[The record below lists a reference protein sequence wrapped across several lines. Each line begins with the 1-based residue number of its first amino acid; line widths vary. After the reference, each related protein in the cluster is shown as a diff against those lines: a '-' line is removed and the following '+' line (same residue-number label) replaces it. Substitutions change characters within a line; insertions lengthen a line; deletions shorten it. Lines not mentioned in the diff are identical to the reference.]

1 MSVIQ
6 RFLYPGVVLGSV
18 VVHSVV
24 LMLPMASSPEAPP
37 EEEEEVDIVQLA
49 PLVKAPPTPPTPSPA
64 PSAIAPSPRPTPAA
78 ATPRPQTTPIAA
90 ATPTPPAPTPSVSPA
105 PSETPAVPF
114 DPSAYQDQFF
124 AGMQGIQ
131 GNIGV
136 QPYPGAVDEPLA
148 FFTSAENDGVP
159 LPGIVGMQWFNDRKP
174 DEVYPSL
181 ERSYQGSLTF
191 NPLGDYGGGSLYEA
205 KTPTND
211 TAFFLNIVPGRG
223 GASTI
228 VVTWSHNPTQPA
240 PN

>member
-6 RFLYPGVVLGSV
+6 RFLYPGVVVASV
-18 VVHSVV
+18 AVHSIV

-37 EEEEEVDIVQLA
+37 EEEEVDIVQLA

-64 PSAIAPSPRPTPAA
+64 PSAIAPSPRPTQPAA
-78 ATPRPQTTPIAA
+78 SRPRTTSVAA
-90 ATPTPPAPTPSVSPA
+90 AAPTPPAPTPAVSPVPA
-105 PSETPAVPF
+105 ETPAVPF

-148 FFTSAENDGVP
+148 FFNSAENDGVP
-159 LPGIVGMQWFNDRKP
+159 LPGIIGMQWFNDRKP
-174 DEVYPSL
+174 DEVYPAL
-181 ERSYQGSLTF
+181 ESSYQGSLTF
-191 NPLGDYGGGSLYEA
+191 NALGDYGGGALYEA
-205 KTPTND
+205 KTSTNE

-228 VVTWSHNPTQPA
+228 VVTWSHNPNQPA